1 MNCPSGLSNDCDT
14 CREILR
20 EDGEYIVFRTSQRSA
35 DGGRHAV
42 LLVVPVGEHPTPD
55 SLNHLTHQ
63 YELKDDLDNAWAARP
78 LDLVHE
84 RGRTMLVLNDPGGEP
99 LDRLIGLPMEIGPFL
114 RLAIGL
120 SVALGGLH
128 EHGLVHKD
136 IKPTNILVNSA
147 TGQAWLTGFGIA
159 SRLPRERQAPQP
171 PEFIAGTLPYMA
183 PEQTGRMNRSIDS
196 RSDLYSLGVTLYQML
211 TGSLP
216 FAASEPME
224 WVHSHI
230 ARNPVPPSERL
241 ETVPAEISA
250 ILMKL
255 LAKGAEER
263 YQTTTGVEKDLR
275 RCLAD
280 WGARRRIDEFPLGE
294 HDSSDRLVIPEK
306 LYGRASE
313 ISALLASFDRIVAS
327 GSPELVLVSGY
338 SGIGKSSVVNELHK
352 VLVPPRGLFA
362 SGKFD
367 QYKRDI
373 PYATLAQA
381 FRGLVHPLLSK
392 NEAELYIWR
401 DAIRQALG
409 PNGLLIVDLV
419 PELKLIVGEQPPIPV
434 LNPQDTRRRFQL
446 VFRRFIGV
454 FARREHPLALFL
466 DDLQWL
472 DAATLDVLED
482 LLTQPDVQ
490 HLLLIGAYRD
500 NEVGAA
506 HPLTR
511 KLEAIRRAGAAVQE
525 IVLAPLTGK
534 DLKQL
539 VGDSLRR
546 EPDQAAP
553 LARLLLSKTDGNPF
567 FAIQFLCS
575 LAEEGLLKFDHRE
588 GQWSWDLKR
597 IHAKNYTDNVVDL
610 LVAKMHR
617 LPLETQRALQQMA
630 CMGNSADFDL
640 LAAVYEGSEPEMHRE
655 LLDAVR
661 AGLILPSDHAYRFL
675 HDRVQE
681 AAYSLIPEDA
691 RAAAHL
697 RIGRLL
703 ASRISPPTEIAEK
716 IFEIV
721 NQLNLGSHL
730 ITSDGERTRVAELN
744 LIAGRRAKMS
754 TAYAS
759 ALSYLAVGRR
769 LLNEESWNH
778 AYELIFSIEFL
789 IADCEFLTANMTAA
803 ENRLSMLAQRA
814 QTPHDTAIVVGLR
827 LRVYTALDS
836 SDRGVEICLEFL
848 RGRGTHWSP
857 HPSKDEVRREYD
869 LIWSQIGSRR
879 IEQLTDMPLITDS
892 DVLDILDV
900 LGEVFVP
907 ALFCDENLSSLVICR
922 MVNLSLAHGNSDG
935 SCYAYVNFATIAGP
949 RFGQYE
955 SGVRFGQ
962 LGYDLVERRALK
974 RFQARIYM
982 SFGGIVLPWT
992 RHIRS
997 GRDLVRRA
1005 LDIANESGDITHSCF
1020 CCDHV
1025 IQNMLGAGD
1034 HLVEVQHE
1042 AENYLQFAQ
1051 KLRFGLVADHI
1062 KAQLALV
1069 RSLRGLTPKFG
1080 CFNDDG
1086 FDELLFEQR
1095 LEANPA
1101 LAELECWYWI
1111 RKLQARFFAGDY
1123 ASALDAARHAQRK
1136 LWTSP
1141 SQFET
1146 AEFCFYG
1153 ALSHAASWDTASASE
1168 QRGHRDALAA
1178 HHRQLEIWTGHCPEN
1193 FENRTALVGAEVARI
1208 EGRKLDA
1215 EDLYEQAIRSAH
1227 ANGFVHNEALANE
1240 LAARFYAARGF
1251 GKIAR
1256 AYMRDARLCYAR
1268 WGADGKL
1275 QQIDALYPGLRQD
1288 EPLPAST
1295 STIME
1300 PIEQL
1305 DLATVINVSQAV
1317 LSEVVLEKLIDTLVR
1332 TALEQAGAQRAL
1344 LIIARGDEY
1353 RIEAEGT
1360 TSSET
1365 VTVDL
1370 RQASVTSADLPES
1383 VFHYVLRTKESV
1395 LLHDASNEQPFS
1407 ADEYVR
1413 RHSARSILCLPLLK
1427 QSRLIGLLYLENN
1440 LSLNAFTPA
1449 RMAILK
1455 LIALEAAC
1463 SIENTLLYGELQ
1475 EREAKVRRLV
1485 DSNIIGINIWHFDGR
1500 ITDANDAFL
1509 QIVGYSRNDLTSGRI
1524 RWTEIAPPSEWSDA
1538 DARAIAELRA
1548 TGTAKSFEKEFI
1560 RKDGTRVPVMLGG
1573 ATFGERKDQGVGFVL
1588 DLTARKQAEE
1598 DLRRSE
1604 RRYHEAE
1611 MELAHANRAATLGQ
1625 LSASIA
1631 HEVSQPIAA
1640 VINNACAAVNWAGE
1654 EMPDLEQIRHAL
1666 DRIIR
1671 NGHRA
1676 NDVIDRIRALLKKA
1690 PLQKERMDI
1699 NEAILE
1705 VIALS
1710 HGEINKNGISV
1721 RTQLA
1726 KGLSP
1731 IEGDRVQLQQVILN
1745 LIVNAVE
1752 ALSSVRGGRRE
1763 LTISTAEGQPD
1774 GVLVAIRDSGPGMD
1788 PATLELVFNPFYTTK
1803 SGGLGMGLS
1812 ISRSIMEAHGGRLW
1826 ATVNAPHG
1834 ASFEFIL
1841 PAHPANIEL

>member
-1 MNCPSGLSNDCDT
+1 MNRSSELDDDGDA
-14 CREILR
+14 CREVLR
-20 EDGEYIVFRTSQRSA
+20 EDGEYIVFRTLRRHA
-35 DGGRHAV
+35 GGGRHAV

-55 SLNHLTHQ
+55 SLDRLTRQ
-63 YELKDDLDNAWAARP
+63 YELKDDLDDAWAARP
-78 LDLVHE
+78 LDLVRE
-84 RGRTMLVLNDPGGEP
+84 RGRTTLVLTDPGGEP
-99 LDRLIGLPMEIGPFL
+99 LDRLIGPPMEIGPFL

-120 SVALGGLH
+120 SIALAGLH
-128 EHGLVHKD
+128 EQGLIHKD
-136 IKPTNILVNSA
+136 IKPTNILVNFA

-196 RSDLYSLGVTLYQML
+196 RSDLYSLGITLYQML

-216 FAASEPME
+216 FTASEPME
-224 WVHSHI
+224 WVHSHV

-241 ETVPAEISA
+241 VAVPAEVSA
-250 ILMKL
+250 IVMKL
-255 LAKGAEER
+255 LAKAAEDR
-263 YQTTTGVEKDLR
+263 YQTATGVEKDLR
-275 RCLAD
+275 RCLVG
-280 WGARRRIDEFPLGE
+280 WSARRRIDEFPLGE
-294 HDSSDRLVIPEK
+294 YDSSDRLVIPEK

-313 ISALLASFDRIVAS
+313 IDALLASFDRVVAS
-327 GSPELVLVSGY
+327 GTPELVLVSGY

-352 VLVPPRGLFA
+352 VLVRPRGLFA

-381 FRGLVHPLLSK
+381 FHGLVHPLLSK
-392 NEAELYIWR
+392 NEAELRVWR
-401 DAIRQALG
+401 DAIRQAVG

-419 PELKLIVGEQPPIPV
+419 PALKLIIGEQPPIPA
-434 LNPQDTRRRFQL
+434 LNPEDTRRRFQL

-482 LLTQPDVQ
+482 LLTQRDVQ

-500 NEVGAA
+500 NEVDAA

-511 KLEAIRRAGAAVQE
+511 KLEAIRNAGVAVQE
-525 IVLAPLTGK
+525 IVLAPLGRE
-534 DLKQL
+534 DLEQL
-539 VGDSLRR
+539 VGDALRCDPER
-546 EPDQAAP
+546 TAP
-553 LARLLLSKTDGNPF
+553 LARLLLGKTDGNPF
-567 FAIQFLCS
+567 FAIQFLRS
-575 LAEEGLLKFDHRE
+575 LAEQDLLKFDHRT
-588 GQWSWDLKR
+588 GGWSWDLKR

-610 LVAKMHR
+610 MVAKMHR
-617 LPLETQRALQQMA
+617 LPVETQHALQQMA

-640 LAAVYEGSEPEMHRE
+640 LAALYDGSKPDMHRE
-655 LLDAVR
+655 LLEAVR
-661 AGLILPSDHAYRFL
+661 AGLVLPSDQAYRFL

-697 RIGRLL
+697 QIGRLL
-703 ASRISPPTEIAEK
+703 ASRIAPTETEEN

-721 NQLNLGSHL
+721 NQLNLGSRL
-730 ITSDGERTRVAELN
+730 ITSNLERTRFAELN
-744 LIAGRRAKMS
+744 LIASRRAKMS

-759 ALSYLAVGRR
+759 ALSYLAAGRA
-769 LLNEESWNH
+769 LLSEESWDH
-778 AYELIFSIEFL
+778 DYELIFSTELL
-789 IADCEFLTANMTAA
+789 IAECEFLTADMGAA
-803 ENRLSMLAQRA
+803 ETRLSMLAQRA
-814 QTPHDTAIVVGLR
+814 RTPHDAAVVAGLR
-827 LRVYTALDS
+827 LRVYTALDR

-857 HPSKDEVRREYD
+857 HPSNDEVRREYD
-869 LIWSQIGSRR
+869 LIWSQIGGRR
-879 IEQLTDMPLITDS
+879 IEQLTDMPSITDP

-955 SGVRFGQ
+955 AGFRFGQ
-962 LGYDLVERRALK
+962 LGYDLVERTGLK

-982 SFGGIVLPWT
+982 SFGSIVLPWT
-992 RHIRS
+992 KHIRS

-1005 LDIANESGDITHSCF
+1005 LNIANESGDITHSCF

-1034 HLVEVQHE
+1034 HLVQVQQE

-1051 KLRFGLVADHI
+1051 KFRFGLVEDHI
-1062 KAQLALV
+1062 KVQLALV
-1069 RSLRGLTPKFG
+1069 RSLRGLTVKFG
-1080 CFNDDG
+1080 CFNDG
-1086 FDELLFEQR
+1086 SFDELLFEQH

-1101 LAELECWYWI
+1101 LAELECWYWV
-1111 RKLQARFFAGDY
+1111 RKLQARYFAGNY
-1123 ASALDAARHAQRK
+1123 SAALDAARHAQRK

-1146 AEFCFYG
+1146 AELSFYG
-1153 ALSHAASWDTASASE
+1153 ALAHAASWDTASASE
-1168 QRGHRDALAA
+1168 QPGHRDALTAD
-1178 HHRQLEIWTGHCPEN
+1178 HRQLEIWAGHCPEN
-1193 FENRTALVGAEVARI
+1193 FENRAALVGAEIARI
-1208 EGRKLDA
+1208 EGRRLDA
-1215 EDLYEQAIRSAH
+1215 EDLYERAIASAH
-1227 ANGFVHNEALANE
+1227 ANGFVHNEGLANQ

-1268 WGADGKL
+1268 WGADAKVR
-1275 QQIDALYPGLRQD
+1275 QIDALYPGLRQE
-1288 EPLPAST
+1288 EPLADST

-1317 LSEVVLEKLIDTLVR
+1317 LSEIALEKLVDTLVR

-1344 LIIARGDEY
+1344 LIIARGDQY

-1370 RQASVTSADLPES
+1370 RQRSITSADLPES

-1395 LLHDASNEQPFS
+1395 LLHDASNAQPFS

-1427 QSRLIGLLYLENN
+1427 QTRVIGALYLENN
-1440 LSLNAFTPA
+1440 LSLNVFTPA

-1509 QIVGYSRNDLTSGRI
+1509 QIVGYSRDDLTSGRM
-1524 RWTEIAPPSEWSDA
+1524 RWTEMTPSEWGDA
-1538 DARAIAELRA
+1538 DTRAIAELRA
-1548 TGTAKSFEKEFI
+1548 TGTAKPFEKEFI

-1573 ATFGERKDQGVGFVL
+1573 ATFGEQQNQGVGFVL

-1611 MELAHANRAATLGQ
+1611 MELAHANRVATVGQ

-1640 VINNACAAVNWAGE
+1640 VINNAAAAVNWVGKDT
-1654 EMPDLEQIRHAL
+1654 PDLEQIRHAL
-1666 DRIIR
+1666 DRIISS
-1671 NGHRA
+1671 GHRA

-1690 PLQKERMDI
+1690 PLQKERIDI

-1710 HGEINKNGISV
+1710 RDEITKNGISMW
-1721 RTQLA
+1721 TQLA
-1726 KGLSP
+1726 EALSP

-1752 ALSSVRGGRRE
+1752 ALSSVRGPRE
-1763 LTISTAEGQPD
+1763 LTICTAEGQPD
-1774 GVLVAIRDSGPGMD
+1774 GVHVAIRDSGPGID
-1788 PATLELVFNPFYTTK
+1788 PATLEHVFEAFYTTK

-1826 ATVNAPHG
+1826 ATANAPCG
-1834 ASFEFIL
+1834 ASFEFTL
-1841 PAHPANIEL
+1841 PAHPADIEP